1 MERDC
6 LQEDSPVFG
15 DWKKD
20 YLDLSG
26 TPACVHDDLLDF
38 VSLIFYF
45 KRPSLTCGGTVVFLL
60 FGKSN

>member
-26 TPACVHDDLLDF
+26 APACVHDDLLDL
-38 VSLIFYF
+38 VSLIIFYM
-45 KRPSLTCGGTVVFLL
+45 KRPSLTCSGTVVFLFL
-60 FGKSN
+60 

>member
-38 VSLIFYF
+38 VSLIFLF
-45 KRPSLTCGGTVVFLL
+45 QKTIVDLRRNGGLSAFW
-60 FGKSN
+60 KK